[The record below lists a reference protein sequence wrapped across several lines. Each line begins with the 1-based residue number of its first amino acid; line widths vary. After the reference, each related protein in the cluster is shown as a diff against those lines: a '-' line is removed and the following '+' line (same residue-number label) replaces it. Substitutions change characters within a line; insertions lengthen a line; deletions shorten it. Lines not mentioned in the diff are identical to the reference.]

1 MSRRPTG
8 RPRTPLPAAVL
19 AVLVTVLAAVVA
31 APSAA
36 AAGHRAPMAAATA
49 WVRAAHLVPGV
60 GTMTIRLV
68 PFAGSALSDVP
79 SGSVPEAVAEG
90 QTRVLEPAVGY
101 GGIGDYR
108 QVPAGVYAVTIRPA
122 GSGTDGPPV
131 LTGTFEARAGEA
143 VTLAALGGT
152 KKDPRVE
159 TITDRPAGAASGS
172 ARVRL
177 VPALPEVSALSV
189 RADGGPVIAE
199 DAAYG
204 QPTPYRTV
212 PVGSWDLT
220 LTTTGG
226 SADLTPIDATVDVA
240 RGGTYTVFVLGDGNG
255 GVVLKPVSDAMG
267 ASTAPVD
274 GVQTGFGGVAS
285 RPGDAAVH
293 GGLTVGALSTSIFL
307 LLTIVGRRRRPRP
320 GPVW

>member
-8 RPRTPLPAAVL
+8 RPRSPFPAALL
-19 AVLVTVLAAVVA
+19 AVLVTVLAVVA
-31 APSAA
+31 AAPGAA
-36 AAGHRAPMAAATA
+36 AAGRHLPAATSTA

-108 QVPAGVYAVTIRPA
+108 QVPAGVYAVTIRPV
-122 GSGTDGPPV
+122 GSGTSGPPV
-131 LTGTFEARAGEA
+131 LTGTFEARPGEA

-159 TITDRPAGAASGS
+159 IITDSPASPASGT

-177 VPALPEVSALSV
+177 LPALPQVSAISV
-189 RADGGPVIAE
+189 RADGGPVIAR

-204 QPTPYRTV
+204 QPTAYRTV
-212 PVGSWDLT
+212 PAGTWDLT

-226 SADLTPIDATVDVA
+226 TADITPLDSTVDV
-240 RGGTYTVFVLGDGNG
+240 GGGGAYTVFVLGDGDG

-267 ASTAPVD
+267 ASATPVD

-285 RPGDAAVH
+285 RPGDTAVRA
-293 GGLTVGALSTSIFL
+293 GLTVGAIGTSILL
-307 LLTIVGRRRRPRP
+307 LLTVVGRRRRPRP
-320 GPVW
+320 GPAW